1 MAKKRKRDRVI
12 PVTIKP
18 KQILLDESFLMCA
31 SGHGCDS
38 TRCEDDIKNRKRHA
52 LTALLIAYEEKILL
66 VLDDEEPSQVAAIY
80 RKKYGKMSRDVS
92 EILTDWLS
100 GQGGRITRR
109 KPANIKPKAV
119 KECNLKTDTLDPLL
133 CGLAIACYGEAP
145 IWTLDS
151 DFWCA
156 SKYHSEIRPTCPAE
170 ALTSVR

>member
-1 MAKKRKRDRVI
+1 MSKKRKRDRVI
-12 PVTIKP
+12 PITIKP

-31 SGHGCDS
+31 SGYGCDS
-38 TRCEDDIKNRKRHA
+38 TKCEGDIKNRKRHA

-66 VLDDEEPSQVAAIY
+66 VLDDEEPNQVAIIY
-80 RKKYGKMSRDVS
+80 RNKYKSMSRTVM

-100 GQGGRITRR
+100 GQGGRIIRR
-109 KPANIKPKAV
+109 KPAKIKPNAV
-119 KECNLKTDTLDPLL
+119 KKCNLKTDTLDPLL
-133 CGLAIACYGEAP
+133 CRLAIACHGDAP

-156 SKYHSEIRPTCPAE
+156 SQYHLEIRPTCPTE